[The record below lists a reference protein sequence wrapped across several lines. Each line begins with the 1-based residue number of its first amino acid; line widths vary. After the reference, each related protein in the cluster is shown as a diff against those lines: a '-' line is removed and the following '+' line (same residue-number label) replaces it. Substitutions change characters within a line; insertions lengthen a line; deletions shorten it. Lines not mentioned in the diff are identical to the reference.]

1 MLTRLHDA
9 LRLRTSPVV
18 FFGSAGLIVLFVLAT
33 LLLTEQ
39 MDALFAG
46 GSAWLITNLGWFY
59 VLGVT
64 VFLLFLLY
72 LAMSRF
78 GQVRLGADDES
89 PGHSNLSWFAMLF
102 AAGIGTILMFW
113 AVAEPVN
120 HFANPPRQG
129 VEPASMEAATEAM
142 GFTLY
147 HFGLHTW
154 TIFTLPAL
162 AFGYFMYKRNLPPRV
177 SSMFQP
183 LLGEGIHGPVGRA
196 IDILAI
202 VGTLFGVA
210 VSIGLGTMQIN
221 SGLARLFG
229 VSESAL
235 SQILIITA
243 VSIVASV
250 SVALGL
256 DKGIKRL
263 SNTNILIAVGLL
275 VFILLTGPTVMMLK
289 GMVESAGTYLSM
301 LPQLAFWNDTLADT
315 GWQSGWTVFYWAWT
329 ITWSPFVGIF
339 IARISRGR
347 TIRQFV
353 FGVLAFP
360 TLFSVVWFG
369 IFGMGVF
376 DIELNGDGGLVEA
389 VVDEGDIPGAMF
401 EFLANFP
408 LASITSA
415 VGVLVVVLFFITSI
429 DSAALVMDTMGS
441 GHEEESPVHQRVFWV
456 VAIGVIA
463 AVLLTATGTRGLT
476 ALQNTAILIGLPF
489 FVFGYLQIYSLLR
502 ALREDAGEV
511 GVLTTRRWRKV
522 LPPEEFQRRSE
533 EGTLED
539 VVVVAPDYVHG
550 TEPEN
555 APEIAHPEQPDY
567 VVEYHGTLG
576 EDAELHVDEAQTV
589 VSEGGTVVSEG
600 GTVVAT
606 DGATVVAAEGTEV
619 VPADEDPAV
628 PGLEDTDVMPPRE
641 GAGEPR

>member
-1 MLTRLHDA
+1 MLNSLHDA
-9 LRLRTSPVV
+9 LRLRTSPAI
-18 FFGSAGLIVLFVLAT
+18 FFGSALIILAFVVLT
-33 LLLTEQ
+33 LVFTDA
-39 MDALFAG
+39 MDAVFAQ
-46 GSAWLITNLGWFY
+46 GSGWVMDQLGWFY
-59 VLGVT
+59 ILGVS
-64 VFLLFLLY
+64 VFLLFLVY
-72 LAMSRF
+72 LMASRF
-78 GQVRLGADDES
+78 GQVRLGADDER
-89 PGHSNLSWFAMLF
+89 PQHTNLSWFSMLF

-129 VEPASMEAATEAM
+129 VEPESMEAATEAM

-183 LLGEGIHGPVGRA
+183 LLGERIHGPVGRG

-229 VSESAL
+229 ISESAL
-235 SQILIITA
+235 SQILIIAA
-243 VSIVASV
+243 VSLVASV

-256 DKGIKRL
+256 DRGIKRL
-263 SNTNILIAVGLL
+263 SNTNILIAIALL
-275 VFILLTGPTVMMLK
+275 VFILVSGPTVMMLR

-301 LPQLAFWNDTLADT
+301 LPALAFWNDTLADT

-353 FGVLAFP
+353 SGVLAFP
-360 TLFSVVWFG
+360 TLFSVIWFG

-376 DIELNGDGGLVEA
+376 DIERNGGGGLVEA

-401 EFLANFP
+401 VFLENFP
-408 LASITSA
+408 FSTVTSA
-415 VGVLVVVLFFITSI
+415 VGVLIVVLFFITSI

-441 GHEEESPVHQRVFWV
+441 GHEEEAPVHQRVFWV
-456 VAIGVIA
+456 VAIGVVA
-463 AVLLTATGTRGLT
+463 AILLTATGTTGLA
-476 ALQNTAILIGLPF
+476 ALQNVAILIGLPF
-489 FVFGYLQIYSLLR
+489 FVLGYLMIYSLLR

-511 GVLTTRRWRKV
+511 GVLPTRQWRRV
-522 LPPEEFQRRSE
+522 LPPEEFHRRSSDGAVDE
-533 EGTLED
+533 E
-539 VVVVAPDYVHG
+539 VVVAPDYVHG
-550 TEPEN
+550 SEPEN
-555 APEIAHPEQPDY
+555 APNIEHPEQPDY
-567 VVEYHGTLG
+567 VREYRTATGSLRTVREVE
-576 EDAELHVDEAQTV
+576 
-589 VSEGGTVVSEG
+589 
-600 GTVVAT
+600 
-606 DGATVVAAEGTEV
+606 
-619 VPADEDPAV
+619 
-628 PGLEDTDVMPPRE
+628 
-641 GAGEPR
+641 

>member
-1 MLTRLHDA
+1 MLTKLHDL
-9 LRLRTSPVV
+9 LRLRTSPAI
-18 FFGSAGLIVLFVLAT
+18 FFSAAAIIATFVAAT
-33 LLLTEQ
+33 LLFTDP
-39 MDALFAG
+39 MDTFFSE
-46 GSAWLITNLGWFY
+46 GSAWVIENLGWFY
-59 VLGVT
+59 ILGVT
-64 VFLLFLLY
+64 TFLGFLLY
-72 LAMSRF
+72 LAVSRF
-78 GQVRLGADDES
+78 GQVRLGADDER
-89 PGHSNLSWFAMLF
+89 PEHTNLSWFAMLF

-129 VEPASMEAATEAM
+129 VEPESMEAATQAM

-183 LLGEGIHGPVGRA
+183 LLGEGIHGPAGRA
-196 IDILAI
+196 IDVLAI

-229 VSESAL
+229 ISESAL

-256 DKGIKRL
+256 DRGIKRL
-263 SNTNILIAVGLL
+263 SNTNILIAIGLL
-275 VFILLTGPTVMMLK
+275 VFILISGPTVTMLK

-301 LPQLAFWNDTLADT
+301 LPALAFWNDALADT
-315 GWQSGWTVFYWAWT
+315 GWQAGWTVFYWAWT

-347 TIRQFV
+347 TIRQFIS
-353 FGVLAFP
+353 GVLALP

-369 IFGMGVF
+369 VFGMGVF
-376 DIELNGDGGLVEA
+376 DIELNGDGGLVQT
-389 VVDEGDIPGAMF
+389 VVVEGDIPGAMF
-401 EFLANFP
+401 VFLENFP
-408 LASITSA
+408 LSSLTSA

-441 GHEEESPVHQRVFWV
+441 GHEQESPVHQRVFWV
-456 VAIGVIA
+456 VAIGIIA
-463 AVLLTATGTRGLT
+463 AILLTATGTKGLA

-511 GVLTTRRWRKV
+511 GVLPTRRWHRV

-533 EGTLED
+533 EGSLTGA
-539 VVVVAPDYVHG
+539 VVVAPDYVHG

-555 APEIAHPEQPDY
+555 APEIEHPEQPEF
-567 VVEYHGTLG
+567 VVEHHETTGTL
-576 EDAELHVDEAQTV
+576 
-589 VSEGGTVVSEG
+589 
-600 GTVVAT
+600 
-606 DGATVVAAEGTEV
+606 
-619 VPADEDPAV
+619 PAV
-628 PGLEDTDVMPPRE
+628 RPED
-641 GAGEPR
+641 

>member
-1 MLTRLHDA
+1 MLNSLHDA
-9 LRLRTSPVV
+9 LRLRTSPAI
-18 FFGSAGLIVLFVLAT
+18 FFGSALIIIAFVVLT
-33 LLLTEQ
+33 LVFTDA
-39 MDALFAG
+39 MDAFFAQ
-46 GSAWLITNLGWFY
+46 GSAWVMDQLGWFY
-59 VLGVT
+59 ILGVT
-64 VFLLFLLY
+64 VFLLFLIY
-72 LAMSRF
+72 LMISRF
-78 GQVRLGADDES
+78 GQVRLGADDER
-89 PGHSNLSWFAMLF
+89 PQHTNLSWFSMLF

-129 VEPASMEAATEAM
+129 VEPESMEAATEAM

-183 LLGEGIHGPVGRA
+183 LLGERIHGPVGRG

-229 VSESAL
+229 ISESAL
-235 SQILIITA
+235 SQILIIAA
-243 VSIVASV
+243 VSLVASV

-256 DKGIKRL
+256 DRGIKRL
-263 SNTNILIAVGLL
+263 SNTNILIAIGLL
-275 VFILLTGPTVMMLK
+275 VFILISGPTVMMLR

-301 LPQLAFWNDTLADT
+301 LPALAFWNDTLADT

-353 FGVLAFP
+353 SGVLAFP
-360 TLFSVVWFG
+360 TLFSVIWFG

-376 DIELNGDGGLVEA
+376 NIELNGGGGLVEA

-401 EFLANFP
+401 VFLENFP
-408 LASITSA
+408 FSTVTSA
-415 VGVLVVVLFFITSI
+415 VGVLIVVLFFITSI

-441 GHEEESPVHQRVFWV
+441 GHEEEAPVHQRVFWV
-456 VAIGVIA
+456 VAIGLIA
-463 AVLLTATGTRGLT
+463 AILLTATGTTGLA
-476 ALQNTAILIGLPF
+476 ALQNVAILIGLPF
-489 FVFGYLQIYSLLR
+489 FVLGYLMIYSLLR
-502 ALREDAGEV
+502 ALREDAGEI
-511 GVLTTRRWRKV
+511 GVLPTRQWRRV
-522 LPPEEFQRRSE
+522 LPPEEFHRRSSDGAVDE
-533 EGTLED
+533 EF
-539 VVVVAPDYVHG
+539 VVAPDYVHG
-550 TEPEN
+550 SEPEN
-555 APEIAHPEQPDY
+555 APSIDHPEQPDY
-567 VVEYHGTLG
+567 VREYRTTTGSLKKIRDI
-576 EDAELHVDEAQTV
+576 E
-589 VSEGGTVVSEG
+589 
-600 GTVVAT
+600 
-606 DGATVVAAEGTEV
+606 
-619 VPADEDPAV
+619 
-628 PGLEDTDVMPPRE
+628 
-641 GAGEPR
+641 

>member
-1 MLTRLHDA
+1 MLDRLHDA
-9 LRLRTSPVV
+9 LRLRTSPTI
-18 FFGSAGLIVLFVLAT
+18 FFGSAAVILVFVVLT
-33 LLLTEQ
+33 LVFTDT
-39 MDALFAG
+39 MDAVFAQ
-46 GSAWLITNLGWFY
+46 GSAWVIEQLGWFY
-59 VLGVT
+59 ILGVT
-64 VFLLFLLY
+64 VFLLFLVY
-72 LAMSRF
+72 LMISRF
-78 GQVRLGADDES
+78 GQVRLGADDER
-89 PGHSNLSWFAMLF
+89 PQHSNMSWFAMLF

-120 HFANPPRQG
+120 HYANPPRQG
-129 VEPASMEAATEAM
+129 VAPESTEAATEAM

-183 LLGEGIHGPVGRA
+183 LLGERIHGPVGRV

-229 VSESAL
+229 ISESAL

-243 VSIVASV
+243 VSIVAAV

-256 DKGIKRL
+256 DRGIKRL
-263 SNTNILIAVGLL
+263 SNANILIAISLL
-275 VFILLTGPTVMMLK
+275 VFILISGPTVMMLK

-301 LPQLAFWNDTLADT
+301 LPALAFWNDALADT

-353 FGVLAFP
+353 SGVLAFP
-360 TLFSVVWFG
+360 TLFTIIWFG

-376 DIELNGDGGLVEA
+376 DIELNGDGGLVQA
-389 VVDEGDIPGAMF
+389 VVTEGDIPGAMF
-401 EFLANFP
+401 VFLENFP
-408 LASITSA
+408 LSTITSA
-415 VGVLVVVLFFITSI
+415 VGVLIVVFFFITSI

-441 GHEEESPVHQRVFWV
+441 GHEEESPVLQRVFWV
-456 VAIGVIA
+456 AAIGVIA
-463 AVLLTATGTRGLT
+463 AILLTATGAEGLT
-476 ALQNTAILIGLPF
+476 ALQNVAILIGLPF
-489 FVFGYLQIYSLLR
+489 FVLGYVMIYSLLR

-511 GVLTTRRWRKV
+511 GVLPTRRWRRV
-522 LPPEEFQRRSE
+522 LPPEEFQRRTTTGQLDE
-533 EGTLED
+533 QY
-539 VVVVAPDYVHG
+539 VVAPDYVEG
-550 TEPEN
+550 SEPDN
-555 APEIAHPEQPDY
+555 APAIEHPEQPDY
-567 VVEYHGTLG
+567 VQEYHTGSMRTIRP
-576 EDAELHVDEAQTV
+576 EEQR
-589 VSEGGTVVSEG
+589 
-600 GTVVAT
+600 
-606 DGATVVAAEGTEV
+606 
-619 VPADEDPAV
+619 
-628 PGLEDTDVMPPRE
+628 PR
-641 GAGEPR
+641 A

>member
-1 MLTRLHDA
+1 MLNRLHDA
-9 LRLRTSPVV
+9 LRLRTSPAI
-18 FFGSAGLIVLFVLAT
+18 FFGSALIIVGFVVMT
-33 LLLTEQ
+33 LVFTDF
-39 MDALFAG
+39 MDAFFSE
-46 GSAWLITNLGWFY
+46 GSTWVIDQLGWFY
-59 VLGVT
+59 IMGVT
-64 VFLLFLLY
+64 VFLVFLLY
-72 LAMSRF
+72 LMVSRF
-78 GQVRLGADDES
+78 GQVRLGSDDER
-89 PGHSNLSWFAMLF
+89 PRHTNLSWFSMLF

-129 VEPASMEAATEAM
+129 VEPASMESATEAM

-183 LLGEGIHGPVGRA
+183 LLGERIHGPAGRA

-229 VSESAL
+229 ISESAL

-256 DKGIKRL
+256 DRGIKRL
-263 SNTNILIAVGLL
+263 SNTNILIAIGLL
-275 VFILLTGPTVMMLK
+275 TFILISGPTVLMLK

-301 LPQLAFWNDTLADT
+301 LPQLAFWNDALADT

-353 FGVLAFP
+353 AGVLALP

-401 EFLANFP
+401 VFLENFP
-408 LASITSA
+408 FSTVTSA
-415 VGVLVVVLFFITSI
+415 VGVLIVVLFFITSI

-456 VAIGVIA
+456 IAIGLIA
-463 AVLLTATGTRGLT
+463 AILLTATGTAGLA
-476 ALQNTAILIGLPF
+476 ALQNVAILIGLPF
-489 FVFGYLQIYSLLR
+489 FVLGYVMIYSLLR

-511 GVLTTRRWRKV
+511 GVLPTRQWRRV
-522 LPPEEFQRRSE
+522 LPPEEFQRRTSTGDDVGE
-533 EGTLED
+533 EI
-539 VVVVAPDYVHG
+539 VVAPDYVHG
-550 TEPEN
+550 SEPQN
-555 APEIAHPEQPDY
+555 APTMEHPEQPEY
-567 VVEYHGTLG
+567 VREYRTRTGTLKRI
-576 EDAELHVDEAQTV
+576 EVTKVRDEH
-589 VSEGGTVVSEG
+589 E
-600 GTVVAT
+600 
-606 DGATVVAAEGTEV
+606 
-619 VPADEDPAV
+619 
-628 PGLEDTDVMPPRE
+628 
-641 GAGEPR
+641 

>member
-1 MLTRLHDA
+1 MLNRLHDA
-9 LRLRTSPVV
+9 LRLRTSPTI
-18 FFGSAGLIVLFVLAT
+18 FFGSALVIIAFVVLT
-33 LLLTEQ
+33 LVFTES
-39 MDALFAG
+39 MDAFFAE
-46 GSAWLITNLGWFY
+46 GSTWVIDQLGWFY
-59 VLGVT
+59 IMGVT
-64 VFLLFLLY
+64 VFLLFLVY
-72 LAMSRF
+72 LMVSRF
-78 GQVRLGADDES
+78 GQVRLGADDER
-89 PGHSNLSWFAMLF
+89 PEHTNLSWFSMLF

-129 VEPASMEAATEAM
+129 VEPASLAAATEAM

-183 LLGEGIHGPVGRA
+183 LLGERIHGPVGRA

-221 SGLARLFG
+221 SGLARLLG
-229 VSESAL
+229 ISESAL
-235 SQILIITA
+235 SQILIIAA
-243 VSIVASV
+243 VSLVASV

-256 DKGIKRL
+256 DRGIKRL
-263 SNTNILIAVGLL
+263 SNTNILIAIGLL
-275 VFILLTGPTVMMLK
+275 VFILISGPTVMMLK

-301 LPQLAFWNDTLADT
+301 LPALAFWNDTLADT

-353 FGVLAFP
+353 SGVLALP
-360 TLFSVVWFG
+360 TLFSVIWFG

-376 DIELNGDGGLVEA
+376 DIELNGGGGLVEA

-401 EFLANFP
+401 VFLENFP
-408 LASITSA
+408 FSTVTSA
-415 VGVLVVVLFFITSI
+415 VGVLIVVLFFITSI

-441 GHEEESPVHQRVFWV
+441 GHEEEAPVHQRVFWV
-456 VAIGVIA
+456 VAIGLIA
-463 AVLLTATGTRGLT
+463 AILLTATGATGLA
-476 ALQNTAILIGLPF
+476 ALQNVAILIGLPF
-489 FVFGYLQIYSLLR
+489 FVLGYVMIYSLLR

-511 GVLTTRRWRKV
+511 GVLPTRQWRRV
-522 LPPEEFQRRSE
+522 LPPEEFQRRTSTSE
-533 EGTLED
+533 VDEE
-539 VVVVAPDYVHG
+539 VVVAPDYVHG
-550 TEPEN
+550 SEPDN
-555 APEIAHPEQPDY
+555 APSIEHPEQPHY
-567 VVEYHGTLG
+567 VLEYRTNTGSLKRIRDVE
-576 EDAELHVDEAQTV
+576 
-589 VSEGGTVVSEG
+589 
-600 GTVVAT
+600 
-606 DGATVVAAEGTEV
+606 
-619 VPADEDPAV
+619 
-628 PGLEDTDVMPPRE
+628 
-641 GAGEPR
+641 

>member
-1 MLTRLHDA
+1 MLNRLHDS
-9 LRLRTSPVV
+9 LRLRTSPTI
-18 FFGSAGLIVLFVLAT
+18 FFGSALVIAAFVVLT
-33 LLLTEQ
+33 LVFTEF
-39 MDALFAG
+39 MDAVFAD
-46 GSAWLITNLGWFY
+46 GSTWVIEQLGWFY
-59 VLGVT
+59 ILGVT
-64 VFLLFLLY
+64 VFLLFLIY
-72 LAMSRF
+72 LMVSRF
-78 GQVRLGADDES
+78 GQVRLGADDER
-89 PGHSNLSWFAMLF
+89 PQHTNLSWFSMLF

-129 VEPASMEAATEAM
+129 VEPSSAEAATEAM

-183 LLGEGIHGPVGRA
+183 LLGERIHGPVGRL

-229 VSESAL
+229 ISESAL
-235 SQILIITA
+235 SQILIIAA
-243 VSIVASV
+243 VSLVASV

-256 DKGIKRL
+256 DRGIKRL
-263 SNTNILIAVGLL
+263 SNTNILIAIGLL
-275 VFILLTGPTVMMLK
+275 VFILISGPTVLMLK

-301 LPQLAFWNDTLADT
+301 LPALAFWNDSLADT

-353 FGVLAFP
+353 SGVLAFP
-360 TLFSVVWFG
+360 TLFSVIWFG

-376 DIELNGDGGLVEA
+376 DIELNGEGGLVEA

-401 EFLANFP
+401 VFLENFP
-408 LASITSA
+408 FSTVTSA
-415 VGVLVVVLFFITSI
+415 VGVLIVVLFFITSI

-456 VAIGVIA
+456 VAIGLIA
-463 AVLLTATGTRGLT
+463 AILLTATGATGLA
-476 ALQNTAILIGLPF
+476 ALQNVAILIGLPF
-489 FVFGYLQIYSLLR
+489 FVLGYLMIYSLLR

-511 GVLTTRRWRKV
+511 GVLPTRQWHRV
-522 LPPEEFQRRSE
+522 LPPEEFHRRTSTGAEVGE
-533 EGTLED
+533 EI
-539 VVVVAPDYVHG
+539 VVAPDYVHG
-550 TEPEN
+550 SEPAN
-555 APEIAHPEQPDY
+555 APAIEHPEQPDY
-567 VVEYHGTLG
+567 VREYRTSTGSLKQIRDI
-576 EDAELHVDEAQTV
+576 E
-589 VSEGGTVVSEG
+589 
-600 GTVVAT
+600 
-606 DGATVVAAEGTEV
+606 
-619 VPADEDPAV
+619 
-628 PGLEDTDVMPPRE
+628 
-641 GAGEPR
+641 